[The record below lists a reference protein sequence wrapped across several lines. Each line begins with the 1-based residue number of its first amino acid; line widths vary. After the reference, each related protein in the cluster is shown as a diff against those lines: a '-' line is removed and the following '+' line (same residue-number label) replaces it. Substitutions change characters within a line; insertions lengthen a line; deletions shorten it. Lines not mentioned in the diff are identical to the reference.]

1 MNAATLAM
9 STRCSRPLPVGGLS
23 RTRPASI
30 HRRRDRTWHLP
41 PPRPCAAWRRPCQP
55 SASSV
60 STADAAGL
68 IRNDE
73 AARDTPD
80 SVVADD
86 CSRPAAQALATHAR
100 IVGARRVCCGGLETA
115 RVAPRIARCG
125 LPVKPRVLEGFCATG
140 KESGEAVPGNQS
152 ARSGVCRSRRDAGA
166 GCGPWTPI
174 PVAPVVGDPCGE
186 LTATQFRHLPAVA
199 RTQSSSGVVS
209 RFHGGLAP
217 PA

>member
-1 MNAATLAM
+1 MIA
-9 STRCSRPLPVGGLS
+9 
-23 RTRPASI
+23 
-30 HRRRDRTWHLP
+30 
-41 PPRPCAAWRRPCQP
+41 PRPCAAWRRPCQP
-55 SASSV
+55 SASSAL
-60 STADAAGL
+60 TADAAGL

-86 CSRPAAQALATHAR
+86 YSRPAARALATPAL

-115 RVAPRIARCG
+115 RFAPQMARCG
-125 LPVKPRVLEGFCATG
+125 LPVKPRVLGGFCTTV
-140 KESGEAVPGNQS
+140 KESGEAVPGNQT
-152 ARSGVCRSRRDAGA
+152 ARSCACRSRRDASA

-186 LTATQFRHLPAVA
+186 LTAAQFQHLPAVG
-199 RTQSSSGVVS
+199 RTQSSSGEVS
-209 RFHGGLAP
+209 WFHGGLAP